1 MSEGQ
6 PSQIIDYPDVDYRN
20 VVSKTILSEREVKIG
35 QNRLWVGTSTSRFKK
50 LHWLWE
56 KLKRKQRERKLLSY
70 LIPRILFAICSPLTA
85 TKGFFSIPAL
95 IVSLGAI
102 SFLAFFTAIPSF
114 VITALVLINVAYC
127 LAIEQP
133 IYFRPFVI
141 LSKQIFGKTKKANYN
156 VKTKRLVEQNEKLR
170 EKQGLPRFVPGKTN
184 ISLANKTS
192 FLKRAVDYTRLA
204 IAYGIAF
211 FIVAL
216 RTIESSGRNTL
227 GLMALVL
234 LFTPTPA
241 SGFILLFTFTS
252 IVGYCINNS
261 QQFMQQIHETLK
273 ILVKFKIFDRKIYT
287 KDDYDNKIDDQ
298 RVLLK
303 FQSNIA
309 ADKSSS
315 AKPNLVVGDP
325 ALAQKSASK
334 WKRGLY
340 YFINLCFWVGAAGT
354 STAAFFTINKF
365 FKLMDGVAY
374 LGFFA
379 LTPPH
384 VAFALALIMT
394 GYILFVEQRKIL
406 FPYFR
411 SLFQGFLGTS
421 DQKNKT
427 PKDPLVKI
435 ANLQEKISATLKQLR
450 ESRPKNWQ
458 DVEEAQEW
466 HELDEI
472 DQEFANTYSNS
483 IFDDTTY
490 NYSKTR
496 IFLTNIAATI
506 ILSLR
511 AITSIGAP
519 ALGLDVALKTSL
531 LFAAKLIGVS
541 IAGFLG
547 PWTFF
552 PCLIIATLGYLIKF
566 SRNAKDQWH
575 ETKAIIGRIKNP
587 RNELAI
593 KQQHSMYEKMYSR
606 LMIKANQVTDSKIR
620 FTKTPAEQTCNGK
633 VLKFFKVSGVEFLSY
648 NDSTGIQSKPKSK
661 NKTAINPDDVR
672 RACPSP

>member
-6 PSQIIDYPDVDYRN
+6 TSQIIDYPDVDYYN
-20 VVSKTILSEREVKIG
+20 VVSKDVLPEDDAKEG
-35 QNRLWVGTSTSRFKK
+35 QNRLWIGTSTARFKK

-56 KLKRKQRERKLLSY
+56 KLKRKRREKKLLSY

-95 IVSLGAI
+95 IVSLAAI
-102 SFLAFFTAIPSF
+102 PFFSFFAFIPSF
-114 VITALVLINVAYC
+114 IIMALVLINLAYS
-127 LAIEQP
+127 LGIEQP
-133 IYFRPFVI
+133 IYFRPFI
-141 LSKQIFGKTKKANYN
+141 TLYKQNFGKTKKVNYN
-156 VKTKRLVEQNEKLR
+156 LKTQRLVEQNDDLR
-170 EKQGLPRFVPGKTN
+170 DKQGLPRLVPVKTN
-184 ISLANKTS
+184 ITLTDKTRS
-192 FLKRAVDYTRLA
+192 SKAGYFLKRAVDYIRLV

-273 ILVKFKIFDRKIYT
+273 ILANFKIFNSKIYT
-287 KDDYDNKIDDQ
+287 KDDYEEKIDEQ

-303 FQSNIA
+303 FKSNIVIGPYSSPVTTSGNGAVA
-309 ADKSSS
+309 AQQPVSR
-315 AKPNLVVGDP
+315 
-325 ALAQKSASK
+325 
-334 WKRGLY
+334 WKKVFY
-340 YFINLCFWVGAAGT
+340 YVIDVCFWIGAAGT

-365 FKLMDGVAY
+365 FILMKPVAY

-379 LTPPH
+379 LTPPY

-411 SLFQGFLGTS
+411 TLFRGSGEQ
-421 DQKNKT
+421 DNK
-427 PKDPLVKI
+427 PKKDPLVKI
-435 ANLQEKISATLKQLR
+435 ANLQEKISATLAQLR
-450 ESRPKNWQ
+450 ISHPEQ
-458 DVEEAQEW
+458 W
-466 HELDEI
+466 HKFKEI
-472 DQEFANTYSNS
+472 DHEFANSYSNP
-483 IFDDTTY
+483 IFDDTAY
-490 NYSKTR
+490 NYSRPR
-496 IFLTNIAATI
+496 IFFANVAATI

-519 ALGLDVALKTSL
+519 ALGLDVALKTCL
-531 LFAAKLIGVS
+531 IFAAKLVGVS

-575 ETKAIIGRIKNP
+575 QTKAIVGRIKNP

-593 KQQHSMYEKMYSR
+593 KQQHSMYEKMYSS
-606 LMIKANQVTDSKIR
+606 LILKANQVTDRKIR
-620 FTKTPAEQTCNGK
+620 FTKTSAEQTCNGK
-633 VLKFFKVSGVEFLSY
+633 VLKFFKVSRVNFLRY
-648 NDSTGIQSKPKSK
+648 NDPTAIASKPK
-661 NKTAINPDDVR
+661 NKESFNANLAR
-672 RACPSP
+672 NCPSPP